1 MKHKEKSVQVGE
13 DTIRLK
19 NLNLSER
26 EQLWEV

>member
-1 MKHKEKSVQVGE
+1 MKHKKSVQVGE